1 MAESPANIVTAPNA
15 VMAVRLVTGPVAHG
29 CGVRIF
35 ECRTIVSIRS
45 MSMNW

>member
-1 MAESPANIVTAPNA
+1 MAESPANIVAAPNA
-15 VMAVRLVTGPVAHG
+15 AMAVRRVTGPVEHG
-29 CGVRIF
+29 CGVGMF